1 MDVDFSQGGQSLA
14 RTDALLQSRENILEK
29 QGQNSKEATPSGEQQ
44 SKLQSDIT
52 QETGVVADIR
62 EEEVEQAVEQV
73 KEFIFAHNRQLSF
86 SVDEDSKRSVI
97 RVTDPESG
105 TVIRQI
111 PSEEVLKLAE
121 RIRELQSDVGAA
133 VGVLFNKAV

>member
-14 RTDALLQSRENILEK
+14 RSDTLLQPRANLVDK
-29 QGQNSKEATPSGEQQ
+29 QDQNGKEATKLGEQERQ
-44 SKLQSDIT
+44 SQQEIT
-52 QETGVVADIR
+52 QGSDVVADIK
-62 EEEVEQAVEQV
+62 EADVELAVEQV
-73 KEFIFAHNRQLSF
+73 REFVFSHNRQLSF
-86 SVDEDSKRSVI
+86 SVDEDSRRSVI
-97 RVTDPESG
+97 KVTDPESG